1 MEKKATTTKEKRTT
15 GKKQSQ
21 KKLPT
26 AMPTLLQAIERVV
39 ELSRDSKLSDDFF
52 LQASVEIGFLC
63 DNFGIS
69 EVQAVLF
76 CVCMERGPRRV
87 DYDDL
92 AHHLDLSKIRI
103 LRYASDIDALVHR
116 RLLRYRDA
124 KEEDDFDVP
133 VPVIRSLKHNEVYEQ
148 PKRTG
153 LDCSELFDLL
163 REWFDDLNNSAISED
178 DLNGE
183 IEALFKE
190 NKQVGFARQMLDIH
204 VTRESRL
211 LLTLFCHLL
220 VNEDDND
227 VRFGQMENVF
237 ANHARFNRVR
247 GLLRSGE
254 HELMQANLIEH
265 RCEDGIADPNR
276 YSMTEHAKRTL
287 LAEMNVA
294 TPSEKVADV
303 LRAQDLTEKPMYYT
317 RQNEK
322 QVTELSSF
330 FQDEQYRQI
339 RQRMQQRGFRNGF
352 ACLFYGGPGTGKTET
367 VYQLARQTGR
377 DIMIVDVPK
386 IKSKWVGDSEKNIK
400 ALFDRYRE
408 LVSRAGDEKPA
419 PILLFNEADA
429 IIGIRKEGA
438 QSAVDKMENSIQNI
452 ILQEME
458 TLDGIMIATTNLAD
472 NLDTAFE
479 RRFLYKI
486 QFDKPDATVR
496 AKIWQTMIP
505 ELTETDSTAL
515 AESYEL
521 SGGQIEN
528 VARKY
533 AINCILHGDSAN
545 QLQVLRDYCNNERLC
560 TKRESRRVGF

>member
-1 MEKKATTTKEKRTT
+1 MSEKKTTS
-15 GKKQSQ
+15 KKTAA
-21 KKLPT
+21 KKMPV
-26 AMPTLLQAIERVV
+26 MPTLLQAIERVV
-39 ELSRDSKLSDDFF
+39 EMSKGSCLSERFMKEAAPEIQFLSE
-52 LQASVEIGFLC
+52 S
-63 DNFGIS
+63 FGITD
-69 EVQAVLF
+69 VQAVLF
-76 CVCMERGPRRV
+76 CICMERGPRNV
-87 DYDDL
+87 DYNDF
-92 AHHLDLSKIRI
+92 AFHLDLSKIRV
-103 LRYASDIDALVHR
+103 LSYANDIDALVRR
-116 RLLRYRDA
+116 RLLRYRDV
-124 KEEDDFDVP
+124 KDEDDFDVP
-133 VPVIRSLKHNEVYEQ
+133 AVVIRYLKRNEVYQ
-148 PKRTG
+148 LPKRTE
-153 LDCSELFDLL
+153 LDCSEMFEVL
-163 REWFDDLNNSAISED
+163 RDWFDDLNNSAISPK
-178 DLNGE
+178 DLCNE
-183 IEALFKE
+183 INELFKA
-190 NKQVGFARQMLDIH
+190 NKQVSFARQMLEMSFSG
-204 VTRESRL
+204 ESRM

-227 VRFGQMENVF
+227 VRFSQMEDVF
-237 ANHARFNRVR
+237 SNQARFNHAR

-303 LRAQDLTEKPMYYT
+303 LRAQDLTEKPMFYT

-322 QVTELSSF
+322 QVAELSSF

-339 RQRMQQRGFRNGF
+339 RERMQQRGFRNGF

-367 VYQLARQTGR
+367 VYQLARKTGR

-408 LVSRAGDEKPA
+408 LVSRAGDEKAA

-496 AKIWQTMIP
+496 AKIWQAMVP
-505 ELTETDSTAL
+505 ELSETDSIAL

-528 VARKY
+528 VARKH
-533 AINCILHGDSAN
+533 AINSILHGDSAD
-545 QLQVLRDYCNNERLC
+545 QLHVLRDYCNSERLC
-560 TKRESRRVGF
+560 TKREARRVGF

>member
-1 MEKKATTTKEKRTT
+1 MEKKTTTTSEKKTT
-15 GKKQSQ
+15 SKKTAA
-21 KKLPT
+21 KKMPV
-26 AMPTLLQAIERVV
+26 MPTLLQAIERVV
-39 ELSRDSKLSDDFF
+39 EMSKGSCLSEKFMTEAAPEIQFLSE
-52 LQASVEIGFLC
+52 S
-63 DNFGIS
+63 FGITD
-69 EVQAVLF
+69 VQAVLF
-76 CVCMERGPRRV
+76 CICMERGPRNV
-87 DYDDL
+87 DYNDF
-92 AHHLDLSKIRI
+92 AFHLDLSKIRV
-103 LRYASDIDALVHR
+103 LSYANDIDALVRR
-116 RLLRYRDA
+116 RLLRYRDV
-124 KEEDDFDVP
+124 KDEDDFDVP
-133 VPVIRSLKHNEVYEQ
+133 AVVIRYLKRNEVYQ
-148 PKRTG
+148 LPKRTE
-153 LDCSELFDLL
+153 LDCSEMFEVL
-163 REWFDDLNNSAISED
+163 RDWFDDLNNSAISPK
-178 DLNGE
+178 DLCNE
-183 IEALFKE
+183 INELFKA
-190 NKQVGFARQMLDIH
+190 NKQVSFARQMLEMSFSG
-204 VTRESRL
+204 ESRM

-227 VRFGQMENVF
+227 VRFSQMEDVF
-237 ANHARFNRVR
+237 SNQARFNHAR

-254 HELMQANLIEH
+254 YELMQANLIEH
-265 RCEDGIADPNR
+265 RCEDGIADPTR
-276 YSMTEHAKRTL
+276 YRMTEHAKRTL

-367 VYQLARQTGR
+367 VYQLARKTGR

-486 QFDKPDATVR
+486 QFDKPDAAVR

-533 AINCILHGDSAN
+533 AINSILHGDTEN
-545 QLQVLRDYCNNERLC
+545 LLPVLRNYCNSERLC
-560 TKRESRRVGF
+560 TKREARRVGF